1 MLDGAVDLLGI
12 LMELTDGYGL
22 ACLLDAAGVP
32 SPSFSTGDPPEL
44 QRVYEAATDTLENDP
59 SNVEAYFRRGVV
71 CRSKGWYKQAL
82 ADFTEVLRRQP
93 KHARAWLLLSEVFD
107 HVGEPDK
114 ARTARKQALELDPS
128 LE

>member
-1 MLDGAVDLLGI
+1 MLDDAVPLLGTLI
-12 LMELTDGYGL
+12 ELTDGYVL
-22 ACLLDAAGVP
+22 AYALDFAGV
-32 SPSFSTGDPPEL
+32 PSFSTGDPPEL
-44 QRVYEAATDTLENDP
+44 QQVYEAATDELENDP

-71 CRSKGWYKQAL
+71 CRSKGWHKQAL

-93 KHARAWLLLSEVFD
+93 QHARAWLLLSEVF
-107 HVGEPDK
+107 HQVGEPDK